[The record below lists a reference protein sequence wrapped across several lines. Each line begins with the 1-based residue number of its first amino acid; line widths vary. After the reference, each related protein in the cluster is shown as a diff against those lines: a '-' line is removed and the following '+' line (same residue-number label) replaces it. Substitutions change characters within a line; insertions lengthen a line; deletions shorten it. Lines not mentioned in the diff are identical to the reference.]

1 MCMNYTSTLTRSPVR
16 RHLPVLLLSF
26 AAVGTMATTQAP
38 RAAAQAPP
46 RAATKNGPVQGLS
59 LASGVRTFRGIPY
72 AAAPVRENRWR
83 APQPVQNWSGVRMAD
98 RFADQCMQARVFGD
112 MMFRNAGMSEDCL
125 YLNVWS
131 PANATPSSALPVL
144 FYIYGGGWVAGDGSE
159 PRYDGESMAKRG
171 MVVVTLSHRLGIFG
185 YFSHPALTAESPQH
199 ASGNYG
205 SLDQA
210 AALRWVRDNIDAFGG
225 DPRKVTIAGESAGS
239 FAVSGLVASPVSKGL
254 FARAIGESG
263 AFFGSTLVLHT
274 LAESEQNGVKFA
286 QAVDAPSLAELRAI
300 SATALLEASG
310 RRGLP
315 QFLPNIDGY
324 FFPKD
329 PAQIYAAG
337 EQAKVPL
344 LAGWNS
350 AEVPGRAILP
360 EDPTPERVRAVL
372 AKRFGTRA
380 AEAEKLYPV
389 ATADDAARS
398 IDDLASDL
406 FLGYATW
413 KWLDAHARTS
423 GQPVYRY
430 MFARPRPATVEA
442 GVTPNLAGGVSR
454 NGNAPPPPP
463 AKGAVHSAEIEY
475 ALGNLALNPVFAWSG
490 DDRKVSATIQDY
502 FANFIKSGDPNGPGL
517 PAWPR
522 GDATNGQ
529 VQRIRID
536 VDTHAEPEPTA
547 RYRFLDQGPVS
558 LSP

>member
-1 MCMNYTSTLTRSPVR
+1 VR
-16 RHLPVLLLSF
+16 PRLPFLLLTL
-26 AAVGTMATTQAP
+26 AALGTVPTVLAP
-38 RAAAQAPP
+38 RAVAQAAP
-46 RAATKNGPVQGLS
+46 RATTKNGVVEGIT

-72 AAAPVRENRWR
+72 AAPPVRENRWR
-83 APQPVQNWSGVRMAD
+83 APQPVQSWSGVRMAD
-98 RFADQCMQARVFGD
+98 RFADQCMQARIYGD
-112 MMFRNAGMSEDCL
+112 MMFRNSGNSEDCL
-125 YLNVWS
+125 YVNVWA
-131 PANATPSSALPVL
+131 PANARPDAALPVL
-144 FYIYGGGWVAGDGSE
+144 FYIYGGGWAAGDGSE

-171 MVVVTLSHRLGIFG
+171 IVVVTLSHRLGIFG
-185 YFSHPALTAESPQH
+185 YFSHPELTAESPQH

-210 AALRWVRDNIDAFGG
+210 AALRWVHDNIAAFGG
-225 DPRKVTIAGESAGS
+225 DPRTVTIAGESAGS
-239 FAVSGLVASPVSKGL
+239 FAVSGLMASPVSRGL

-263 AFFGSTLVLHT
+263 AFFGSTIKVNS

-286 QAVDAPSLAELRAI
+286 QAVGATSIAALRAL
-300 SATALLEASG
+300 SATELLEASG
-310 RRGLP
+310 RPGMP
-315 QFLPNIDGY
+315 AFLPNIDGW

-337 EQAKVPL
+337 EQATVPL

-350 AEVPGRAILP
+350 MEVPGRAILH
-360 EDPTPERVRAVL
+360 EDPTPERVRGVL
-372 AKRFGTRA
+372 EKRFSARA
-380 AEAEKLYPV
+380 AEAEKFYPV
-389 ATADDAARS
+389 ATADEAAQS

-430 MFARPRPATVEA
+430 MYARPRPATVEA

-454 NGNAPPPPP
+454 NGNAAPTPP
-463 AKGAVHSAEIEY
+463 ARGAVHSAEIEY
-475 ALGNLALNPVFAWSG
+475 ALGNLALNPVFAWTD
-490 DDRKVSATIQDY
+490 DDRKVSTTMEGY
-502 FANFIKSGDPNGPGL
+502 FANFVKTGDPNGAGL

-522 GDATNGQ
+522 GDATSGQ

-547 RYRFLDQGPVS
+547 RYRFLDQAPVS

>member
-1 MCMNYTSTLTRSPVR
+1 MRPR
-16 RHLPVLLLSF
+16 LPFLLLTL
-26 AAVGTMATTQAP
+26 AALGTVPTVLAP
-38 RAAAQAPP
+38 RAVAQAAP
-46 RAATKNGPVQGLS
+46 RATTKNGVVEGIT

-72 AAAPVRENRWR
+72 AAPPVRENRWR
-83 APQPVQNWSGVRMAD
+83 APQPVQSWSGVRMAD
-98 RFADQCMQARVFGD
+98 RFADQCMQARIYGD
-112 MMFRNAGMSEDCL
+112 MMFRNSGNSEDCL
-125 YLNVWS
+125 YVNVWA
-131 PANATPSSALPVL
+131 PANARPDAALPVL
-144 FYIYGGGWVAGDGSE
+144 FYIYGGGWAAGDGSE

-171 MVVVTLSHRLGIFG
+171 IVVVTLSHRLGIFG
-185 YFSHPALTAESPQH
+185 YFSHPELTAESPQH

-210 AALRWVRDNIDAFGG
+210 AALRWVHDNIAAFGG
-225 DPRKVTIAGESAGS
+225 DPRTVTIAGESAGS
-239 FAVSGLVASPVSKGL
+239 FAVSGLMASPVSRGL

-263 AFFGSTLVLHT
+263 AFFGSTIKVNS

-286 QAVDAPSLAELRAI
+286 QAVGATSIAALRAL
-300 SATALLEASG
+300 SATELLEASG
-310 RRGLP
+310 RPGMP
-315 QFLPNIDGY
+315 AFLPNIDGW

-337 EQAKVPL
+337 EQATVPL

-350 AEVPGRAILP
+350 MEVPGRAILH
-360 EDPTPERVRAVL
+360 EDPTPERVRGVL
-372 AKRFGTRA
+372 EKRFSARA
-380 AEAEKLYPV
+380 AEAEKFYPV
-389 ATADDAARS
+389 ATADEAAQS

-430 MFARPRPATVEA
+430 MYARPRPATVEA

-454 NGNAPPPPP
+454 NGNAAPTPP
-463 AKGAVHSAEIEY
+463 ARGAVHSAEIEY
-475 ALGNLALNPVFAWSG
+475 ALGNLALNPVFAWTD
-490 DDRKVSATIQDY
+490 DDRKVSTTMEGY
-502 FANFIKSGDPNGPGL
+502 FANFVKTGDPNGAGL

-522 GDATNGQ
+522 GDATSGQ

-547 RYRFLDQGPVS
+547 RYRFLDQAPVS

>member
-1 MCMNYTSTLTRSPVR
+1 VR
-16 RHLPVLLLSF
+16 RHLSVLLLTF
-26 AAVGTMATTQAP
+26 AALGTMSATPAQHAGAQPAP
-38 RAAAQAPP
+38 RAS
-46 RAATKNGPVQGLS
+46 TKNGAVQGIT

-83 APQPVQNWSGVRMAD
+83 APQPVENWTGVRPAD

-125 YLNVWS
+125 YVNVWT

-171 MVVVTLSHRLGIFG
+171 IVVVTLSHRLGIFG
-185 YFSHPALTAESPQH
+185 YFAHPELTAESPHH

-210 AALRWVRDNIDAFGG
+210 AALRWVRDDIAAFGG
-225 DPRKVTIAGESAGS
+225 DPAKITIAGESAGS

-263 AFFGSTLVLHT
+263 AFFGSTIQVHT
-274 LAESEQNGVKFA
+274 LAESEQNGVKFG
-286 QAVDAPSLAELRAI
+286 QAVGATSLAALRAL
-300 SATALLEASG
+300 SATELLEASG
-310 RRGLP
+310 RKGMP

-350 AEVPGRAILP
+350 TEVPGRAVLP
-360 EDPTPERVRAVL
+360 EEPTPERVRAFL
-372 AKRFGTRA
+372 AKRFGARA
-380 AEAEKLYPV
+380 ADAEKLFPV
-389 ATADDAARS
+389 GTPDEAAQS

-406 FLGYATW
+406 FLGYPTW

-430 MFARPRPATVEA
+430 MYARPRPATVET

-463 AKGAVHSAEIEY
+463 ARGAVHSAEIEY
-475 ALGNLALNPVFAWSG
+475 ALGNLSLNPVFAWTA
-490 DDRKVSATIQDY
+490 DDHKVSATMQGY
-502 FANFIKSGDPNGPGL
+502 FANFVKTGDPNGAGL

-522 GDATNGQ
+522 GDAANGQ

-547 RYRFLDQGPVS
+547 RYRFLDQAPVS
-558 LSP
+558 LRP